1 MSSHQNKSFIF
12 LWTVNRFK
20 LLELSAIFMFLGVS
34 KHVSTVYI
42 LPMQN
47 VKKTSR
53 LKGVQGHHEPS
64 ETASL
69 ASLYIIR
76 RITSKPCKTFSMPL
90 DTSSSLC
97 YSVSA
102 LCNFYRVSNVIDYS
116 LSQNYMQLRRREII
130 SRNFYNLIS
139 RNFVMITRN
148 KWNYNLAKLR
158 QNFA

>member
-76 RITSKPCKTFSMPL
+76 RITSKSRKTVSLPL

-102 LCNFYRVSNVIDYS
+102 PCNFWIPLAVFIFYLPFMAWNQPKIKSYRFKV
-116 LSQNYMQLRRREII
+116 Q
-130 SRNFYNLIS
+130 F
-139 RNFVMITRN
+139 TRIV
-148 KWNYNLAKLR
+148 
-158 QNFA
+158 